1 MAQPLSHRFAQC
13 FLLAAALSQAVAPAA
28 AAASAEQNLKALA
41 RYGDSAASKEQVAG
55 ISQFSDL
62 RPTDWAYQA
71 LSNLIE
77 RYGCVA
83 GYAKGSFK
91 GGQSISR
98 YEAAALLNA
107 CLDRVTEVTD
117 ELKKLIK
124 EFEQELALL
133 RGRVDGL
140 EARLGELE
148 ASQFSPTTKLSG
160 LATFVVGANSFSGS
174 AIDTNANSLR
184 LRPDELTGL
193 SRSAVPLPNA
203 TSFNYDLQLTLNTSF
218 NGKDLL
224 STVLRGGNFGSN
236 VFGGEPEAL
245 KLSQLEIAFQED
257 AGPNVVGIDKL
268 FYQFPLGAG
277 FTATLGPRV
286 GQENMLAFWPSV
298 YPADTI
304 LNVFSV
310 NGAPAAYNKNLG
322 AGAGLWWQGKN
333 LSISANY
340 VAANGNDG
348 NSGQGGIA
356 SKGSGAT
363 GTIQV
368 GYGSEQWGLAAIW
381 SYVQSGNASLP
392 GATLFTHSAIDLNA
406 EARTNAF
413 GLSGYWQ
420 PRASGWAP
428 SLSLGWGIN
437 STTYAASQPA
447 GSLANSQSWM
457 AGLQWYDVLVKGNDF
472 GMAVG
477 QPVFATSLTGS
488 ASPDDGG
495 LIWEWWYKFQV
506 TDNITI
512 TPALIYLSRPL
523 GQATPASESLSQL
536 GGLIKTSFKF

>member
-1 MAQPLSHRFAQC
+1 MAQPHLHRFARGL
-13 FLLAAALSQAVAPAA
+13 LLAAALVPVAA
-28 AAASAEQNLKALA
+28 AATAAAGAEQNLQELG
-41 RYGDSAASKEQVAG
+41 RYGDPAASKEQVAG
-55 ISQFSDL
+55 ISQFADL

-83 GYAKGSFK
+83 GYANGSFQ

-117 ELKKLIK
+117 QLKKLIK
-124 EFEQELALL
+124 EFEQELAVL

-148 ASQFSPTTKLSG
+148 ASRFSPTTKLSG

-174 AIDTNANSLR
+174 AIDSNANSLR
-184 LRPDELTGL
+184 LRPDELSGL
-193 SRSAVPLPNA
+193 PPSAVPLPNA
-203 TSFNYDLQLTLNTSF
+203 TSFTYDLQLTLNTSF

-224 STVLRGGNFGSN
+224 STVLRGGNFGSS

-286 GQENMLAFWPSV
+286 GQENMLALWPSV

-340 VAANGNDG
+340 VAANGNDA
-348 NSGQGGIA
+348 NSGEGGIA

-392 GATLFTHSAIDLNA
+392 GATLFTHSAIDLNS

-420 PRASGWAP
+420 PQASGWAP

-437 STTYAASQPA
+437 STTYGASQPA

-457 AGLQWYDVLVKGNDF
+457 AGIQWSDVFVKGNNF

-488 ASPDDGG
+488 AAPDDGG

-506 TDNITI
+506 TDNITV

-523 GQATPASESLSQL
+523 GQATPASESLSQF

>member
-1 MAQPLSHRFAQC
+1 MAQPHLHRFARGL
-13 FLLAAALSQAVAPAA
+13 LLAAALVPAA
-28 AAASAEQNLKALA
+28 AGAEQNLEALA
-41 RYGDSAASKEQVAG
+41 RYGNPAASKEQVAG

-83 GYAKGSFK
+83 GYANGSFK

-107 CLDRVTEVTD
+107 CLDRVTEVTE

-124 EFEQELALL
+124 QFEQELAVL

-140 EARLGELE
+140 DARLGELE
-148 ASQFSPTTKLSG
+148 ASRFSPTTKLSG

-174 AIDTNANSLR
+174 AIDTGSNSLR

-203 TSFNYDLQLTLNTSF
+203 TSFTYDLQLTLNTSF

-224 STVLRGGNFGSN
+224 STVLRGGNFGSS

-245 KLSQLEIAFQED
+245 NLSQLEIAFQED

-286 GQENMLAFWPSV
+286 GQENMLALWPSV

-348 NSGQGGIA
+348 NSGEGGIA

-392 GATLFTHSAIDLNA
+392 GATLFTHSAIDLNS

-420 PRASGWAP
+420 PQASGWAP

-457 AGLQWYDVLVKGNDF
+457 AGLQWSDVFVKGNNF

-488 ASPDDGG
+488 AAPDDGG

-506 TDNITI
+506 TDNITV

-523 GQATPASESLSQL
+523 GQITPASESLSQF